1 VVSVVATNSQTVRDE
16 VAALLGI
23 DPDDVDPNADL
34 IASGLDS
41 IRMMSLSGR
50 WRKQGI
56 NVGFAALAAN
66 PTVAAW
72 MDLVAEHAPAEAQG
86 ARTALDAGDAS
97 GDATDP
103 FPLAPIQHAFW
114 VGRNNDQQLGGVGAH
129 LYVEFDG
136 AGVDPQRLRTAA
148 AKLAARHPMLRV
160 EILPDGTQRIGDRA
174 LPVTV
179 YDLRDLDPAA
189 AEAQLEVTRD
199 SKSHQMLHDEV
210 LQLSLSLLPGARTRL
225 HVDMDMQ
232 AADAVSYRNFMADLA
247 VLYRGVELPG
257 LEYTYR
263 DYRARLTASVPP
275 PSPQDL
281 QWWADRVPDLPDPPA
296 LPLVPLPEQR
306 NPHRSIR
313 LWEVLDVPTRDALFA
328 AAQRRG
334 ITPAMAVGASYAN
347 ALAHWSTESRF
358 LLNLPMFGREP
369 YHPDV
374 DKLVGDFTSSLLL
387 DIDLTGADTAAAR
400 ARVVQETL
408 HATAAHSSVSGLDVL
423 RDVSRHRG
431 NQTLATIVYTSALG
445 LGDLFA
451 GDVTDQFGAPVWTIS
466 QGPQVLI
473 DAQATPIADGLMIN
487 WDVRAEAFRPGV
499 AEAMFAYH
507 LAELRRLAADDAA
520 WDAPDPPAASAQ
532 QRRVRAELNAS
543 TATPSG
549 DVLYTGFL
557 TNAASAPD
565 APAVFCGAG
574 NLSYGQLRD
583 RVLAVAA
590 ALQSRGVCHG
600 EVVAVLGPKSVEQ
613 VIALLAISIAGAAYL
628 PVGVD
633 QPADRAARILRTGG
647 VDFALIC
654 GPDTDHLELPSL
666 TVADAEIIGD
676 PAQFEPVEV
685 SPSDLAYVLFTSGST
700 GEPKG
705 VEITHDAAMNT
716 IEFINAHFGI
726 GPADRCLALSHL
738 ECDLSVIDVFGTMRS
753 GGSMVV
759 VDEEQRRDPDV
770 WVRLIDE
777 HQVSVLHFLTGWV
790 EMLVAAGESGSD
802 GGAGESGPAGGA
814 LSSLRVVP
822 TGGDWVRPELVRA
835 LRAAS
840 PQVRFAGLGGA
851 TETATHNTIFEVG
864 FDEDALPS
872 HWTSVPFG
880 VPLTNNCC
888 RVVDARG
895 EDCPDWVP
903 GELWVGGRGIARGY
917 RGRDDLTADRFV
929 EHDGRR
935 WYRTG
940 DLVRSWPDG
949 TLEFVGRA
957 DHRIKISGFR
967 IELGEVEGALCRV
980 PGVDAAVAVLVP
992 VEGGHDLLGAV
1003 VRADGDGLDAGRD
1016 KETVAQAIRTV
1027 MAELVPAHMIPQV
1040 LLVADRIPY
1049 AGGKTDRTAAVRMLK
1064 AAGAPEA
1071 RGYRAP
1077 SGPLET
1083 AMCAIVGDVLGQ
1095 TGVGADDDFF
1105 ALGGDS
1111 VLGTQLVARIRDWLD
1126 TSTVMVADIF
1136 AARTVAAMAGLFT
1149 ARESGSDRLHLVSEL
1164 YLEVAG
1170 MDGAEVASELART
1183 APEPALGN

>member
-1 VVSVVATNSQTVRDE
+1 MVATSSQTVRDE
-16 VAALLGI
+16 VAELLGVSADAV
-23 DPDDVDPNADL
+23 DPDADL

-72 MDLVAEHAPAEAQG
+72 IELVARHAPDAQAEAPAPDSVEPG
-86 ARTALDAGDAS
+86 EGGD
-97 GDATDP
+97 T

-114 VGRNNDQQLGGVGAH
+114 VGRNQDQQLGGVGAH

-136 AGVDPQRLRTAA
+136 AGVDPQRLKAA
-148 AKLAARHPMLRV
+148 ATKLAARHPMLRV
-160 EILPDGTQRIGDRA
+160 EILPDGTQRIGNRP
-174 LPVTV
+174 LPVTIH
-179 YDLRDLDPAA
+179 DLRDLDQAA
-189 AEAQLEVTRD
+189 AQAKLELIRE

-210 LQLSLSLLPGARTRL
+210 LQLSLSLLPGGGTRL

-232 AADAVSYRNFMADLA
+232 CADAVSYRNFMADLA
-247 VLYRGVELPG
+247 AFYRGAELPDLG
-257 LEYTYR
+257 YTYR
-263 DYRARLTASVPP
+263 EYRARLTATAPP
-275 PSPQDL
+275 PSEQDK
-281 QWWADRVPDLPDPPA
+281 QWWAERVPDLPDPPA
-296 LPLVPLPEQR
+296 LPLVPLSDQR

-313 LWEVLDVPTRDALFA
+313 LWETLDVPTRDALFA
-328 AAQRRG
+328 AAHRRG
-334 ITPAMAVGASYAN
+334 ITPAMAVAASYAN
-347 ALAHWSTESRF
+347 ALAHWSTQSRF

-369 YHPDV
+369 YHSDV
-374 DKLVGDFTSSLLL
+374 EKLVGDFTSSLLL
-387 DIDLTGADTAAAR
+387 DIDLTGADTAMAR

-423 RDVSRHRG
+423 RDMSRHRG
-431 NQTLATIVYTSALG
+431 SQTLATIVYTSALG

-451 GDVTDQFGAPVWTIS
+451 GDVTDHFGAPVWTIS

-473 DAQATPIADGLMIN
+473 DAQATPLADGLMIN
-487 WDVRAEAFRPGV
+487 WDVRTEAFRPGV

-507 LAELRRLAADDAA
+507 LAELRRLATDDAA
-520 WDAPDPPAASAQ
+520 WDEPDPPAVSES
-532 QRRVRAELNAS
+532 QRRVRAALNAS
-543 TATPSG
+543 TSTPSG
-549 DVLYTGFL
+549 DVLHTGFL
-557 TNAASAPD
+557 ANAASTPD
-565 APAVFCGAG
+565 APAVFCSAG
-574 NLSYGQLRD
+574 NLTYGELQD
-583 RVLAVAA
+583 KVLAVAA
-590 ALQSRGVCHG
+590 ALQSRGVCRG

-613 VIALLAISIAGAAYL
+613 VIALLAISMIGAAYL

-633 QPADRAARILRTGG
+633 QPADRATRILHTGG

-654 GPDTDHLELPSL
+654 GSGSEHPNLPHL
-666 TVADAEIIGD
+666 TIADAEIIGD
-676 PAQFEPVEV
+676 PADFEPVEV
-685 SPSDLAYVLFTSGST
+685 VPSDLAYVLFTSGST

-716 IEFINAHFGI
+716 IEFINDHFEI

-738 ECDLSVIDVFGTMRS
+738 ECDLSVIDVYGTLRS
-753 GGSMVV
+753 GGSLVV
-759 VDEEQRRDPDV
+759 VDEEDRRDPDA
-770 WVRLIDE
+770 WVTLIDE
-777 HQVSVLHFLTGWV
+777 HRVSVLHFLTGWL
-790 EMLVAAGESGSD
+790 EMLVAAGGTAAGTGS
-802 GGAGESGPAGGA
+802 

-822 TGGDWVRPELVRA
+822 TGGDWVRPDLVRA

-864 FDEDALPS
+864 FGDDALPA

-880 VPLTNNCC
+880 VPLANNCC

-917 RGRDDLTADRFV
+917 RGRPDLTAERFV
-929 EHDGRR
+929 EYDGSR

-957 DHRIKISGFR
+957 DHRIKVSGFR

-992 VEGGHDLLGAV
+992 VDGGHDLLGAV
-1003 VRADGDGLDAGRD
+1003 VRADQAGLESGLDPEAV
-1016 KETVAQAIRTV
+1016 TTAL
-1027 MAELVPAHMIPQV
+1027 AELVPAQMIPQV
-1040 LLVADRIPY
+1040 LLVADEIPY
-1049 AGGKTDRTAAVRMLK
+1049 ARGKTDRTAVVRMLS
-1064 AAGAPEA
+1064 AVGAPET

-1077 SGPLET
+1077 SSPLET
-1083 AMCAIVGDVLGQ
+1083 ALCAIVGEILGQ
-1095 TGVGADDDFF
+1095 TGVGVDDDFF

-1126 TSTVMVADIF
+1126 TSTVMVADVF
-1136 AARTVAAMAGLFT
+1136 AARTVATMAALLAG
-1149 ARESGSDRLHLVSEL
+1149 REAGSDRLHLASEL
-1164 YLEVAG
+1164 YLEVTG
-1170 MDGAEVASELART
+1170 MDAAEIASELAWGT
-1183 APEPALGN
+1183 PEPAFGN

>member
-1 VVSVVATNSQTVRDE
+1 MVSVVATNSQTVRDE
-16 VAALLGI
+16 VAELLGVS
-23 DPDDVDPNADL
+23 PDDVDPDADL

-66 PTVAAW
+66 PTVSAW
-72 MDLVAEHAPAEAQG
+72 IDLVAEHTPDAPAEDPVTETGG
-86 ARTALDAGDAS
+86 AGEDGE
-97 GDATDP
+97 P

-114 VGRNNDQQLGGVGAH
+114 VGRNQDQQLGGVGAH

-136 AGVDPQRLRTAA
+136 TGVDPQRLQAAA

-160 EILPDGTQRIGDRA
+160 EILPDGTQRIGDRP

-179 YDLRDLDPAA
+179 YDLRDLDEAA
-189 AEAQLEVTRD
+189 AQAQLELTRET
-199 SKSHQMLHDEV
+199 KSHQMLHDEV
-210 LQLSLSLLPGARTRL
+210 LQLSLSLLPGGRTRL

-232 AADAVSYRNFMADLA
+232 CADAVSYRNFMTDLA
-247 VLYRGVELPG
+247 AFYRGVELPALG
-257 LEYTYR
+257 YTYR
-263 DYRARLTASVPP
+263 EYRARLTASAPP
-275 PSPQDL
+275 PSERDQ
-281 QWWADRVPDLPDPPA
+281 QWWSDRVPDLPDPPA
-296 LPLVPLPEQR
+296 LPLVPLSDQR

-313 LWEVLDVPTRDALFA
+313 LWQVLDVPTRDALFA
-328 AAQRRG
+328 AAHRRG

-347 ALAHWSTESRF
+347 ALAHWSTQSRF

-387 DIDLTGADTAAAR
+387 DIDLTGADTPAAR

-423 RDVSRHRG
+423 RDMSRHRG
-431 NQTLATIVYTSALG
+431 SQTLATIVYTSALG

-487 WDVRAEAFRPGV
+487 WDVRIEAFRPGV

-507 LAELRRLAADDAA
+507 LDELRRLATDDAA

-532 QRRVRAELNAS
+532 QRQVRAELNAS
-543 TATPSG
+543 ASTPSG
-549 DVLYTGFL
+549 DVLHTGFL
-557 TNAASAPD
+557 ANADAAPD
-565 APAVFCGAG
+565 APAVFCSAG
-574 NLSYGQLRD
+574 NLTYGELRD
-583 RVLAVAA
+583 KVLAVAA
-590 ALQSRGVCHG
+590 ALQSRGVCRG

-613 VIALLAISIAGAAYL
+613 VIALLAISMAGAAYL

-633 QPADRAARILRTGG
+633 QPADRAARILHTGG

-654 GPDTDHLELPSL
+654 GSGSEHPALPHL

-676 PAQFEPVEV
+676 PAHFEPV
-685 SPSDLAYVLFTSGST
+685 SLTPDDLAYVLFTSGST

-716 IEFINAHFGI
+716 IEFINDHFEI

-738 ECDLSVIDVFGTMRS
+738 ECDLSVIDVYGTLRS

-759 VDEEQRRDPDV
+759 VDEEHRRDPDV
-770 WVRLIDE
+770 WIRLIDE
-777 HQVSVLHFLTGWV
+777 HQVTVLHFLTGWL
-790 EMLVAAGESGSD
+790 EMLVTA
-802 GGAGESGPAGGA
+802 GGAGTSGTAGGA
-814 LSSLRVVP
+814 ATSGTAGSLSSLRVVP
-822 TGGDWVRPELVRA
+822 TGGDWVRPDLVRA
-835 LRAAS
+835 LRAAA
-840 PQVRFAGLGGA
+840 PGVRFAGLGGA

-864 FDEDALPS
+864 FGDDALPS

-895 EDCPDWVP
+895 QDCPDWVS

-917 RGRDDLTADRFV
+917 RGRPDLTAERFV
-929 EHDGRR
+929 EYDGRR

-957 DHRIKISGFR
+957 DHRIKVSGFR

-1003 VRADGDGLDAGRD
+1003 VRADQAGHDQGLDPESVTTAL
-1016 KETVAQAIRTV
+1016 
-1027 MAELVPAHMIPQV
+1027 AEMVPAHMIPQV
-1040 LLVADRIPY
+1040 LLVADEIPY
-1049 AGGKTDRTAAVRMLK
+1049 ARGKADRIAVVRMLT
-1064 AAGAPEA
+1064 AVGAPET

-1083 AMCAIVGDVLGQ
+1083 ALCAIFGEVLGQ
-1095 TGVGADDDFF
+1095 SGVGVDDDFF

-1126 TSTVMVADIF
+1126 TSTVMVADVF
-1136 AARTVAAMAGLFT
+1136 AARTVAEMAVLLSG
-1149 ARESGSDRLHLVSEL
+1149 REAGSDRLELVSEL

-1170 MDGAEVASELART
+1170 MDSADVASELART
-1183 APEPALGN
+1183 SPEPALGN

>member
-1 VVSVVATNSQTVRDE
+1 MVATSSQTVRDE
-16 VAALLGI
+16 VAELLGVSPDAV
-23 DPDDVDPNADL
+23 DPDADL

-72 MDLVAEHAPAEAQG
+72 IELVAEHTSDTPAEAP
-86 ARTALDAGDAS
+86 APDIADAEGD
-97 GDATDP
+97 T

-114 VGRNNDQQLGGVGAH
+114 VGRNQDQQLGGVGAH

-136 AGVDPQRLRTAA
+136 AGVDPLRLRVAA
-148 AKLAARHPMLRV
+148 EKLAARHPMLRV
-160 EILPDGTQRIGDRA
+160 EILPDGTQRIGDRP

-179 YDLRDLDPAA
+179 YELQDLDEAA
-189 AEAQLEVTRD
+189 AQAQLELIRE

-210 LQLSLSLLPGARTRL
+210 LQLSLSLLPGGRTRL

-247 VLYRGVELPG
+247 AFYRGADLPELG
-257 LEYTYR
+257 YTYR
-263 DYRARLTASVPP
+263 EYRARLTATVPP
-275 PSPQDL
+275 PSEQDR

-296 LPLVPLPEQR
+296 LPLVPLSDQR

-313 LWEVLDVPTRDALFA
+313 LWETLDVPTRDALFA

-347 ALAHWSTESRF
+347 ALARWSTQSRF

-431 NQTLATIVYTSALG
+431 SQTLATIVYTSALG

-451 GDVTDQFGAPVWTIS
+451 GDVTDHFGVPVWTIS

-473 DAQATPIADGLMIN
+473 DAQATPLAEGLMIN
-487 WDVRAEAFRPGV
+487 WDVRTEAFRPGV

-520 WDAPDPPAASAQ
+520 WDAADPPAASES

-543 TATPSG
+543 TSTPSG
-549 DVLYTGFL
+549 DVLHSGFL
-557 TNAASAPD
+557 ANAAATPN
-565 APAVFCGAG
+565 APAVFCSAG
-574 NLSYGQLRD
+574 NLSYGELHD

-590 ALQSRGVCHG
+590 ALQSRGVCRG

-613 VIALLAISIAGAAYL
+613 VVALLAISMVGAAYL
-628 PVGVD
+628 PIGVD

-647 VDFALIC
+647 VDFALVC
-654 GPDTDHLELPSL
+654 GSGPDHPDLPHLS
-666 TVADAEIIGD
+666 VADAEIIGD
-676 PAQFEPVEV
+676 PAHFEPVATN
-685 SPSDLAYVLFTSGST
+685 PDDLAYVLFTSGST

-716 IEFINAHFGI
+716 IEFINDHFDI

-738 ECDLSVIDVFGTMRS
+738 ECDLSVIDVYGTLRS
-753 GGSMVV
+753 GGSLVV

-777 HQVSVLHFLTGWV
+777 HRVTVLHFLTGWL
-790 EMLVAAGESGSD
+790 EMLVAAGETNT
-802 GGAGESGPAGGA
+802 GGAS

-822 TGGDWVRPELVRA
+822 TGGDWVRPDLVRA
-835 LRAAS
+835 LRAAA
-840 PQVRFAGLGGA
+840 PRVRFAGLGGA

-864 FDEDALPS
+864 FDDDALPS

-917 RGRDDLTADRFV
+917 RGRPDLTAERFV
-929 EHDGRR
+929 EYDGRR

-957 DHRIKISGFR
+957 DHRIKVSGFR

-1003 VRADGDGLDAGRD
+1003 VRADQPGGDA
-1016 KETVAQAIRTV
+1016 EAAAQAISTA

-1040 LLVADRIPY
+1040 LLVADEIPY
-1049 AGGKTDRTAAVRMLK
+1049 ARGKTDRAAAVRML
-1064 AAGAPEA
+1064 AALGAPES

-1083 AMCAIVGDVLGQ
+1083 ALCAIVGEVLGQ
-1095 TGVGADDDFF
+1095 SGVGVDDDFF

-1126 TSTVMVADIF
+1126 TSTVMVADVF
-1136 AARTVAAMAGLFT
+1136 AARTVAKMAAVLVG
-1149 ARESGSDRLHLVSEL
+1149 RESGSDRLQLVSEL
-1164 YLEVAG
+1164 YLEVTG
-1170 MDGAEVASELART
+1170 MDSADVASELART
-1183 APEPALGN
+1183 SPELAFGN

>member
-1 VVSVVATNSQTVRDE
+1 MSVVATSSQTVRDE
-16 VAALLGI
+16 VAALLGVS
-23 DPDDVDPNADL
+23 PDDVDPQADL

-72 MDLVAEHAPAEAQG
+72 IDLVAEHAPDAPAEDPVADTTG
-86 ARTALDAGDAS
+86 S
-97 GDATDP
+97 GDEGEP

-136 AGVDPQRLRTAA
+136 AAVDPERLRTAA
-148 AKLAARHPMLRV
+148 TKLAARHPMLRV

-179 YDLRDLDPAA
+179 YDLRDLDQAA
-189 AEAQLEVTRD
+189 AEAQLELTREA
-199 SKSHQMLHDEV
+199 KSHQMLHDEV
-210 LQLSLSLLPGARTRL
+210 LQLSLSLLPDGRTRL

-247 VLYRGVELPG
+247 ALYRGAELPALG
-257 LEYTYR
+257 YTYR
-263 DYRARLTASVPP
+263 EYRARLTASTPP
-275 PSPQDL
+275 PPQQDV
-281 QWWADRVPDLPDPPA
+281 QWWAERVPDLPDPPA
-296 LPLVPLPEQR
+296 LPLVPLSDQR
-306 NPHRSIR
+306 NPHRSVR
-313 LWEVLDVPTRDALFA
+313 LWEILDVPTRDALFA
-328 AAQRRG
+328 AAHRRG

-347 ALAHWSTESRF
+347 ALARWSTQSRF

-387 DIDLTGADTAAAR
+387 DIDLTGADTATAR
-400 ARVVQETL
+400 ARVLQETL

-423 RDVSRHRG
+423 RDMSRHRG
-431 NQTLATIVYTSALG
+431 SQTLATIVYTSALG

-473 DAQATPIADGLMIN
+473 DAQATPLADGLMIN
-487 WDVRAEAFRPGV
+487 WDVRTEAFRPGV

-507 LAELRRLAADDAA
+507 LAELRRLATDDAA
-520 WDAPDPPAASAQ
+520 WDAADPPAISEE

-543 TATPSG
+543 TSAPSG
-549 DVLYTGFL
+549 DVLHTGFL
-557 TNAASAPD
+557 ANAAATPD
-565 APAVFCGAG
+565 ASAVFCSTG
-574 NLSYGQLRD
+574 NLSYAELHD
-583 RVLAVAA
+583 KALAVAA

-613 VIALLAISIAGAAYL
+613 VVALLAISMVGAAYL

-633 QPADRAARILRTGG
+633 QPADRAARILHTGG
-647 VDFALIC
+647 VDFALVC
-654 GPDTDHLELPSL
+654 GSGPDHPDLPHL

-676 PAQFEPVEV
+676 PAHFAPVEV
-685 SPSDLAYVLFTSGST
+685 VPTDLAYVLFTSGST

-716 IEFINAHFGI
+716 IEFINDHFDI

-738 ECDLSVIDVFGTMRS
+738 ECDLSVIDVYGTLRS

-759 VDEEQRRDPDV
+759 VDEEHRRDPDV
-770 WVRLIDE
+770 WVRLIGE
-777 HQVSVLHFLTGWV
+777 HQVTVLHFLTGWL
-790 EMLVAAGESGSD
+790 EMLVGVGLAADS
-802 GGAGESGPAGGA
+802 

-835 LRAAS
+835 LRAAA
-840 PQVRFAGLGGA
+840 PRMRFAGLGGA

-864 FDEDALPS
+864 FGEDALPS

-917 RGRDDLTADRFV
+917 RGRPDLTAEKFV

-957 DHRIKISGFR
+957 DHRIKVSGFR

-1003 VRADGDGLDAGRD
+1003 VRADQAGLDAGLDRD
-1016 KETVAQAIRTV
+1016 AVVGA
-1027 MAELVPAHMIPQV
+1027 MAALVPAHMIPQV
-1040 LLVADRIPY
+1040 LLVAEEIPY
-1049 AGGKTDRTAAVRMLK
+1049 VRGKTDRVAAVRML
-1064 AAGAPEA
+1064 AAVGAPEG

-1083 AMCAIVGDVLGQ
+1083 ALCAIVGDVLRQ
-1095 TGVGADDDFF
+1095 SGVGVDDDFF

-1136 AARTVAAMAGLFT
+1136 AARTVSALAELLT
-1149 ARESGSDRLHLVSEL
+1149 SREAGSDRLQLVSEL

-1170 MDGAEVASELART
+1170 MDGVEVASELART
-1183 APEPALGN
+1183 AP

>member
-1 VVSVVATNSQTVRDE
+1 MVSVVATSSQTVRDE
-16 VAALLGI
+16 VAELLGVSPDAV
-23 DPDDVDPNADL
+23 DPDADL

-72 MDLVAEHAPAEAQG
+72 IELVAEHTPDTPAEAP
-86 ARTALDAGDAS
+86 APDIADAEGD
-97 GDATDP
+97 T

-114 VGRNNDQQLGGVGAH
+114 VGRNQDQQLGGVGAH

-136 AGVDPQRLRTAA
+136 AGVDPLRLRVAA
-148 AKLAARHPMLRV
+148 EKLAARHPMLRV
-160 EILPDGTQRIGDRA
+160 EILPDGTQRIGDRP

-179 YDLRDLDPAA
+179 YELQDLDEAA
-189 AEAQLEVTRD
+189 AQAQLELIRE

-210 LQLSLSLLPGARTRL
+210 LQLSLSLLPGGRTRL

-247 VLYRGVELPG
+247 AFYRGADLPELG
-257 LEYTYR
+257 YTYR
-263 DYRARLTASVPP
+263 EYRARLTATVPP
-275 PSPQDL
+275 PSEQDR

-296 LPLVPLPEQR
+296 LPLVPLSDQR

-313 LWEVLDVPTRDALFA
+313 LWETLDVPTRDALFA

-347 ALAHWSTESRF
+347 ALARWSTQSRF

-431 NQTLATIVYTSALG
+431 SQTLATIVYTSALG

-451 GDVTDQFGAPVWTIS
+451 GDVTDHFGVPVWTIS

-473 DAQATPIADGLMIN
+473 DAQATPLAEGLMIN
-487 WDVRAEAFRPGV
+487 WDVRTEAFRPGV

-507 LAELRRLAADDAA
+507 LAELRRLAADDGA
-520 WDAPDPPAASAQ
+520 WDAADPPAASES

-543 TATPSG
+543 TSTPSG
-549 DVLYTGFL
+549 DVLHSGFL
-557 TNAASAPD
+557 ANAAATPN
-565 APAVFCGAG
+565 APAVFCSAG
-574 NLSYGQLRD
+574 NLSYGELHD

-613 VIALLAISIAGAAYL
+613 VVALLAISMVGAAYL
-628 PVGVD
+628 PIGVD

-647 VDFALIC
+647 VDFALVC
-654 GPDTDHLELPSL
+654 GSGPDHPDLPHLS
-666 TVADAEIIGD
+666 VADAEIIGD
-676 PAQFEPVEV
+676 PAHFEPVATN
-685 SPSDLAYVLFTSGST
+685 PDDLAYVLFTSGST

-716 IEFINAHFGI
+716 IEFINDHFDI

-738 ECDLSVIDVFGTMRS
+738 ECDLSVIDVYGTLRS
-753 GGSMVV
+753 GGSLVV

-777 HQVSVLHFLTGWV
+777 HRVTVLHFLTGWL
-790 EMLVAAGESGSD
+790 EMLVAARETNTD
-802 GGAGESGPAGGA
+802 GAS

-822 TGGDWVRPELVRA
+822 TGGDWVRPDLVRA
-835 LRAAS
+835 LRAAA
-840 PQVRFAGLGGA
+840 PRVRFAGLGGA

-864 FDEDALPS
+864 FDHDALPS

-917 RGRDDLTADRFV
+917 RGRPDLTAERFV

-957 DHRIKISGFR
+957 DHRIKVSGFR

-1003 VRADGDGLDAGRD
+1003 VRVDQPGGDA
-1016 KETVAQAIRTV
+1016 EAAAQAISTA

-1040 LLVADRIPY
+1040 LLVADEIPY
-1049 AGGKTDRTAAVRMLK
+1049 ARGKTDRAAAVRML
-1064 AAGAPEA
+1064 AALGAPES

-1083 AMCAIVGDVLGQ
+1083 ALCAIVGEVLGQ
-1095 TGVGADDDFF
+1095 SGVGVDDDFF

-1126 TSTVMVADIF
+1126 TSTVMVADVF
-1136 AARTVAAMAGLFT
+1136 AARTVAKMAAVLVG
-1149 ARESGSDRLHLVSEL
+1149 RESGSDRLQLVSEL
-1164 YLEVAG
+1164 YLEVTG
-1170 MDGAEVASELART
+1170 MDSADVASELART
-1183 APEPALGN
+1183 SPELAFGN

>member
-1 VVSVVATNSQTVRDE
+1 MSVVATSSQTVRDE
-16 VAALLGI
+16 VAALLGVSPDEV
-23 DPDDVDPNADL
+23 DPDADL

-66 PTVAAW
+66 PTVSAW
-72 MDLVAEHAPAEAQG
+72 IDLVAEHVPNADVEDPVPD
-86 ARTALDAGDAS
+86 TAG
-97 GDATDP
+97 GGEGNEP

-136 AGVDPQRLRTAA
+136 AGVDPQRLSAA
-148 AKLAARHPMLRV
+148 AEKLAARHPMLRV
-160 EILPDGTQRIGDRA
+160 EILPDGTQRIGDRP

-179 YDLRDLDPAA
+179 YDLRDLEPAV
-189 AEAQLEVTRD
+189 AEEQLELTRE

-210 LQLSLSLLPGARTRL
+210 LQLSLSLLPGGRTRL

-232 AADAVSYRNFMADLA
+232 CADAVSYRNFMADLA
-247 VLYRGVELPG
+247 ALYRGADLPELG
-257 LEYTYR
+257 YTYR
-263 DYRARLTASVPP
+263 EYRARLTATAPP
-275 PSPQDL
+275 PSQQDV
-281 QWWADRVPDLPDPPA
+281 QWWTERVPDLPDPPA
-296 LPLVPLPEQR
+296 LPLVPLSDQR

-313 LWEVLDVPTRDALFA
+313 LWEILDVPTRDALFA
-328 AAQRRG
+328 AAHRRG

-347 ALAHWSTESRF
+347 ALAHWSTQSRF

-387 DIDLTGADTAAAR
+387 DIDLTGAETATER

-423 RDVSRHRG
+423 RDMSRHRG
-431 NQTLATIVYTSALG
+431 SQTLATIVYTSALG

-473 DAQATPIADGLMIN
+473 DAQATPLAEGLMIN
-487 WDVRAEAFRPGV
+487 WDVRTEAFRPGV

-507 LAELRRLAADDAA
+507 LAEVRRLAADDAA
-520 WDAPDPPAASAQ
+520 WDAADPPAISAQ

-543 TATPSG
+543 VSTPSG
-549 DVLYTGFL
+549 DVLHTGFRA
-557 TNAASAPD
+557 NAAAAPD
-565 APAVFCGAG
+565 APAVFCNAG
-574 NLSYGQLRD
+574 NLSYGELQD
-583 RVLAVAA
+583 KVLAVAA
-590 ALQSRGVCHG
+590 ALQSRGVCRG

-613 VIALLAISIAGAAYL
+613 VVALLAISMVGAAYL

-633 QPADRAARILRTGG
+633 QPADRAARILHTGG

-654 GPDTDHLELPSL
+654 GTGDDHPNLPHL
-666 TVADAEIIGD
+666 TVTDAEIIGD
-676 PAQFEPVEV
+676 PTHFIPVEV
-685 SPSDLAYVLFTSGST
+685 APSDLAYVLFTSGST

-716 IEFINAHFGI
+716 IEFINDHFDI

-738 ECDLSVIDVFGTMRS
+738 ECDLSVIDVYGTLRS

-759 VDEEQRRDPDV
+759 VDEEHRRDPDV
-770 WVRLIDE
+770 WVKLIDQ
-777 HQVSVLHFLTGWV
+777 HQVTVLHFLTGWL
-790 EMLVAAGESGSD
+790 EMLVSA
-802 GGAGESGPAGGA
+802 GGAGTSGTAGGA
-814 LSSLRVVP
+814 GTSGTAGGAGTSLSSLRVVP
-822 TGGDWVRPELVRA
+822 TGGDWVRPDLVRA

-840 PQVRFAGLGGA
+840 PRVRFAGLGGA

-864 FDEDALPS
+864 FDDDALPA
-872 HWTSVPFG
+872 HWTAVPFG
-880 VPLTNNCC
+880 VPLPNNCC

-895 EDCPDWVP
+895 GDCPDWVP

-917 RGRDDLTADRFV
+917 RGRPDLTAERFV

-957 DHRIKISGFR
+957 DHRIKVSGFR
-967 IELGEVEGALCRV
+967 IELGEIEGALCRV

-992 VEGGHDLLGAV
+992 VDGGHDVLGAV
-1003 VRADGDGLDAGRD
+1003 VRADRAGGDA
-1016 KETVAQAIRTV
+1016 EAAAAAILKA
-1027 MAELVPAHMIPQV
+1027 MAELVPAHMIPQI
-1040 LLVADRIPY
+1040 LLVVDEIPY
-1049 AGGKTDRTAAVRMLK
+1049 ARGKTDRTTVVRMLS
-1064 AAGAPEA
+1064 AVGAPAA

-1083 AMCAIVGDVLGQ
+1083 ALCAIVGDVLGQ
-1095 TGVGADDDFF
+1095 SGVGVDDDFF

-1136 AARTVAAMAGLFT
+1136 AARTVAAMAALLTG
-1149 ARESGSDRLHLVSEL
+1149 REAGSDRLQLVSQL
-1164 YLEVAG
+1164 YLEVTG
-1170 MDGAEVASELART
+1170 MDSAEVASELGRT
-1183 APEPALGN
+1183 SPEPAFGN

>member
-1 VVSVVATNSQTVRDE
+1 MVATSSRTVRAE
-16 VAALLGI
+16 VAELLGVSA
-23 DPDDVDPNADL
+23 DDVDPNADL

-72 MDLVAEHAPAEAQG
+72 TDLVAEHAPDAASVDPAPDAEAV
-86 ARTALDAGDAS
+86 AGDD
-97 GDATDP
+97 GEP

-114 VGRNNDQQLGGVGAH
+114 VGRNQDQQLGGVGAH

-136 AGVDPQRLRTAA
+136 AGVDPQRLQAAA

-160 EILPDGTQRIGDRA
+160 EILPDGTQRIGDRP

-179 YDLRDLDPAA
+179 YDFRDLDEVAA
-189 AEAQLEVTRD
+189 QAELERLRE

-210 LQLSLSLLPGARTRL
+210 LELSLSLLPGGRTRL

-232 AADAVSYRNFMADLA
+232 CADAVSYRNFMADLA
-247 VLYRGVELPG
+247 AFYRGADLPDLG
-257 LEYTYR
+257 YTYR
-263 DYRARLTASVPP
+263 EYRARLTASVPP
-275 PSPQDL
+275 PSAEDL

-296 LPLVPLPEQR
+296 LPLVPLSDQR

-313 LWEVLDVPTRDALFA
+313 LWETLDVPTRDALFA
-328 AAQRRG
+328 AAHRRG
-334 ITPAMAVGASYAN
+334 VTPAMAVGASYAN
-347 ALAHWSTESRF
+347 ALARWSTQSRF

-387 DIDLTGADTAAAR
+387 DIDLTGADTAMAR
-400 ARVVQETL
+400 ARVVQDTL

-423 RDVSRHRG
+423 RDMSRHRG
-431 NQTLATIVYTSALG
+431 SQTLATIVYTSALG

-451 GDVTDQFGAPVWTIS
+451 GEVTDHFGAPVWTIS

-473 DAQATPIADGLMIN
+473 DAQATPIAEGLMIN
-487 WDVRAEAFRPGV
+487 WDVRVEAFRPGV

-507 LAELRRLAADDAA
+507 LAELRRLATDDAA
-520 WDAPDPPAASAQ
+520 WDAPDPPAISEE

-543 TATPSG
+543 VSPPSG
-549 DVLYTGFL
+549 DPLHAGFL
-557 TNAASAPD
+557 ANAAADPD
-565 APAVFCGAG
+565 APAVFSSAG
-574 NLSYGQLRD
+574 DLTYGELRD
-583 RVLAVAA
+583 KVLAVAA

-613 VIALLAISIAGAAYL
+613 VIALLAISMVGAAYL

-633 QPADRAARILRTGG
+633 QPADRAARILHTGG
-647 VDFALIC
+647 VDFALVC
-654 GPDTDHLELPSL
+654 GPGSDHPELPHL
-666 TVADAEIIGD
+666 TVGDAEIIGD
-676 PAQFEPVEV
+676 PAHFEPVEV
-685 SPSDLAYVLFTSGST
+685 DPTDLAYVLFTSGST

-716 IEFINAHFGI
+716 IEFINDHFEI
-726 GPADRCLALSHL
+726 GPADKCLALSHL
-738 ECDLSVIDVFGTMRS
+738 ECDLSVIDVYGTLRS

-759 VDEEQRRDPDV
+759 VDEEHRRDPDV

-777 HQVSVLHFLTGWV
+777 HRVSVLHFLTGWL
-790 EMLVAAGESGSD
+790 EMLVAGGSGTAA
-802 GGAGESGPAGGA
+802 GAGASGTGGGP

-822 TGGDWVRPELVRA
+822 TGGDWVRPDLVRA

-840 PQVRFAGLGGA
+840 PRVRFAGLGGA

-864 FDEDALPS
+864 FDDDALPP

-895 EDCPDWVP
+895 DDCPDWVP

-917 RGRDDLTADRFV
+917 RGRPDLTAERFV

-957 DHRIKISGFR
+957 DHRIKVSGFR

-992 VEGGHDLLGAV
+992 VDGGHDLLGAV
-1003 VRADGDGLDAGRD
+1003 VRADQAGLDAGLD
-1016 KETVAQAIRTV
+1016 AATVAGAL
-1027 MAELVPAHMIPQV
+1027 AELVPAHMIPQV
-1040 LLVADRIPY
+1040 LVVADEIPY
-1049 AGGKTDRTAAVRMLK
+1049 ARGKTDRTAVIRMLT
-1064 AAGAPEA
+1064 AVGAPEA

-1083 AMCAIVGDVLGQ
+1083 ALCAIFGDVLGQ
-1095 TGVGADDDFF
+1095 TGVGVDDDFF

-1126 TSTVMVADIF
+1126 TSTVMVADVF
-1136 AARTVAAMAGLFT
+1136 AARTVAQMAALLAG
-1149 ARESGSDRLHLVSEL
+1149 REAGSDRLRLVSEL
-1164 YLEVAG
+1164 YLEVTG
-1170 MDGAEVASELART
+1170 MDSADVASELART